1 MAGLSH
7 TIPGRGSGRGR
18 GRKARGRGGAVGR
31 SCAAAARCDGV
42 AAETLAETRIGA
54 FKGLWFLPAQRIEEG
69 PKLFID
75 YGNPWAKR
83 PQSCRFEVDGKAR
96 NYDLAWRPIAAE
108 KIAEALTRLRQD
120 VRPPFAM
127 RALPGGGYWL
137 SMSSFNGREGSVP
150 FKGLTR
156 IIAKARKE
164 QDALRAAPFVV
175 LDVRGNGG
183 GSSYWSEEIA
193 RILWGKDWIEAHPKP
208 GNDTVDWRASKGNT
222 ALVESYAKTFEKS
235 KRPAKLTAE
244 LETVAAG
251 MRQSLTAGKPF
262 WREKDETG
270 QPSGAAK
277 AAKNPMAGPVYLLT
291 NYRCASSCL
300 TSIDLWKAIGG
311 IQIGHQTYAD
321 SFYLE
326 AHHMVLPSKLVRATT
341 PMKVYRD
348 RARGSNQPQLPA
360 FVYKGD
366 MTDDAALLAWIRKL
380 PVSTH

>member
-1 MAGLSH
+1 
-7 TIPGRGSGRGR
+7 
-18 GRKARGRGGAVGR
+18 
-31 SCAAAARCDGV
+31 
-42 AAETLAETRIGA
+42 
-54 FKGLWFLPAQRIEEG
+54 
-69 PKLFID
+69 
-75 YGNPWAKR
+75 
-83 PQSCRFEVDGKAR
+83 
-96 NYDLAWRPIAAE
+96 
-108 KIAEALTRLRQD
+108 
-120 VRPPFAM
+120 
-127 RALPGGGYWL
+127 
-137 SMSSFNGREGSVP
+137 MSSFNGREGSVP